1 MASIEK
7 RIRDGQT
14 VWRAHYRT
22 PAGTQRNKTFDRKA
36 DAERFLA
43 TVENAK
49 NTGTFVDPAL
59 SRVTVGDWA
68 PLWLNGQTQL
78 KPTTRERY
86 EGVVRKHIQPA
97 WSHVR
102 LSAVSHADV
111 QSWVTRLTRTQ
122 SPSSV
127 RKIYRVLS
135 LMLDMAVKD
144 GRLSRNVAAQV
155 NLPRPVKH
163 ERRYLTHAQ
172 VDALAYACGYP
183 TEVSKH
189 RALDERTNEMYRLVV
204 LFLAYTG
211 VRFGE
216 MAALRV
222 RRIDLAKRR
231 AVIAESVT
239 PVQGIGMVWGTT
251 KTHQRREVPIPR
263 FLVDDLARH
272 IAGKDPDD
280 LVFGGIRG
288 GEALRVSTFR
298 KAFRPAAEQI
308 GMADLYPHELR
319 HTAASLAIASGADIK
334 VVQQMLGHG
343 SAAMTLDTYGH
354 LFENRL
360 DEVADAMDLA
370 RTNSRQA
377 ASVAIHALPAV
388 APVLPEHDLPL
399 NEEDLLTSITAG
411 QEVFLSRTPNGIR
424 TRATAVKGRRPRPLD
439 DGGQKPVQH
448 SG

>member
-1 MASIEK
+1 MAGIEK
-7 RIRDGQT
+7 RTRDGHV

-22 PAGTQRNKTFDRKA
+22 PAGTQRNKTFTRKI

-59 SRVTVGDWA
+59 SRITVGEWA
-68 PLWLNGQTQL
+68 QRWLSGQTQL

-86 EGVVRKHIQPA
+86 EGVVRKYIQPT
-97 WSHVR
+97 WSHIR

-111 QSWVTRLTRTQ
+111 QAWVTSLTITQ

-135 LMLDMAVKD
+135 LMFDMAVKD
-144 GRLSRNVAAQV
+144 GRLSRNVAAQI

-163 ERRYLTHAQ
+163 ERRYLTHAP
-172 VDALAYACGYP
+172 VDALADACGYP
-183 TEVSKH
+183 VEVSKH
-189 RALDERTNEMYRLVV
+189 RALDEHTNEMYRLVV

-222 RRIDLAKRR
+222 RRVDLFKRR

-239 PVQGIGMVWGTT
+239 PVQGQGMVWGTT

-263 FLVDDLARH
+263 SLIDDLARH
-272 IAGKDPDD
+272 IAGKEAED
-280 LVFGGIRG
+280 LVFAGIRG

-298 KAFRPAAEQI
+298 KAFRPAAERI
-308 GMADLYPHELR
+308 GMPDLYLHELW
-319 HTAASLAIASGADIK
+319 HTAASLAIDP
-334 VVQQMLGHG
+334 
-343 SAAMTLDTYGH
+343 
-354 LFENRL
+354 
-360 DEVADAMDLA
+360 
-370 RTNSRQA
+370 
-377 ASVAIHALPAV
+377 ALPAV
-388 APVLPEHDLPL
+388 APVLPEHDWHR
-399 NEEDLLTSITAG
+399 NEKDLLASIAAG
-411 QEVFLSRTPNGIR
+411 QEVFLSGTPNGIR

-439 DGGQKPVQH
+439 DGGQAQ
-448 SG
+448 